1 MTDKEAEIQELKKRL
16 DELEQSDNSQE
27 TIPPKQKESSLGSGF
42 TWFLGVVAFFA
53 VVSLF
58 STLSDTDISKTSQQL
73 QAEVVSLFST
83 RSDTDISK
91 TSQQLPTERDKGFH
105 CLSGWDGS
113 HSGLVRL
120 VKKTLRNPSSFKHVS
135 TKIGRVDGSGEH
147 FVSMT
152 YRAENGFGGLNTE
165 LSTGTISNSSCS
177 LVSFN
182 E

>member
-16 DELEQSDNSQE
+16 DELEQSNKPQE
-27 TIPPKQKESSLGSGF
+27 TIPPKQKESSSGGCF
-42 TWFLGVVAFFA
+42 TWFLGVLAFFA

-73 QAEVVSLFST
+73 QAE
-83 RSDTDISK
+83 
-91 TSQQLPTERDKGFH
+91 RDKGFH
-105 CLSGWDGS
+105 CLSEWDGS

>member
-73 QAEVVSLFST
+73 QA
-83 RSDTDISK
+83 
-91 TSQQLPTERDKGFH
+91 ERDKGFH

>member
-27 TIPPKQKESSLGSGF
+27 TIPPKQKESSSGSGF

-73 QAEVVSLFST
+73 QAE
-83 RSDTDISK
+83 
-91 TSQQLPTERDKGFH
+91 RDKGFH
-105 CLSGWDGS
+105 CLSEWDGS